1 MIINLPKLGAVKF
14 DDDLTRDEF
23 ESQLKKLSA
32 KFDFELATPDYGVIG
47 SFTRGVSRG
56 AKRLGAEFGDVIP
69 AMVGSALGADEYAQ
83 RQMGEYA
90 QTQEEIERLNP
101 AQFQSRKDVKGP
113 LSGLKYGLE
122 TIGEQVPNIGSA
134 LIPGGVGRVIG
145 GAAAKRAA
153 LAGVEEYAAQE
164 AALMGAAETIAAKKA
179 LGQNV
184 GVYLGS
190 YAMNA
195 PEIFGNIYQA
205 TGQFEPGAALLAG
218 SVSAALDSVLP
229 SAILSRLTKPAK
241 LGIVEK
247 ILEKSGMQP
256 GLIRKVI
263 GAVPGAAATEGLT
276 ESAQEAISIAAEKYI
291 KGNPQIFDS
300 EDFERMIES
309 GVRGAIAG
317 GGISAV
323 SAIPERLGERAEAR
337 REQDEKDIAEQERI
351 RADEERKKV
360 IADQAQ
366 QAPIQGQLFPEEQG
380 PPVPQPIF
388 PEEPTPT
395 EAAPAQGQ
403 LFPEE
408 AAPIP
413 TAQVETTE
421 APETEIETEAAP
433 AEVQEP
439 IKATYPTGVLTKD
452 AENLL
457 DSVDAGGVPAMM
469 TYNLRRIANENGIK
483 VTSKSTPNEIIDALR
498 AKLEG
503 AKDEGFKSTTTGA
516 SDEVL
521 MGREDAATE
530 GAGRG
535 VGATVDEYTS
545 DMGPTGAGE
554 KGLGFTLKDQGKP
567 AIKQSPIAGWTWQE
581 KTNPDGTITSGFE
594 RDTEAEVTTE
604 GQPTITPEMEA
615 QKTEEVEKAKR
626 AIYDESAADAFDNM
640 HSLTDYAYNTLDL
653 KNQKEV
659 NRLKKENKL
668 NDQAV
673 QDILRNERSL
683 REEKIGKRLLE
694 AGKKE
699 QNINLEQSV
708 KQGKEAEKRILKE
721 TVPFVTP
728 DEVDLSEFQKE
739 LKGAK
744 NVGEALKILLK
755 KKLNVPQKALINAL
769 MRIPG
774 IKELDF
780 AVLKHPDA
788 RQKDSRLTRYEAF
801 GTKIGEEKVTVVKD
815 IKDKHGRVIDKKT
828 VTETRPVYSGEY
840 DEKSKTVKIYQSGT
854 INTLLHEVVHAA
866 TAKVI
871 NNHIYFETVDGVVRG
886 VGITPLGKKL
896 MRMFDAAKEAAGKKN
911 IMYGLQ
917 NAHEFVAEAFT
928 NPDFQYFLKNT
939 ESVSKGTIK
948 GKLSSL
954 WSDFVNAIK
963 DMLGVPD
970 IAGTLLEDVL
980 TLAPQLFKGPLIESV
995 SKGETVPLYAM
1006 TLNNTANKS
1015 DVVGLINSSG
1025 VLYKDIPSFNEGVG
1039 DKIYNVIS
1047 KFTGSIRSY
1056 FLGSMSLEN
1065 LYELYKK
1072 SFPNIKF
1079 LDDIVKLKNKYHT
1092 DMRKDIDNIVHKGI
1106 GMLQKYPQNIVNK
1119 FNNVILEMSRL
1130 NIDPRKAENNNNSYV
1145 KEFRTLPK
1153 ELQTYAIGMVEET
1166 YEKYSKDMLDF
1177 ISSRLPN
1184 DKAAQ
1189 LRATFESNRLPF
1201 YFPLVRKGNYW
1212 LQYTDPNGEFVSI
1225 ARDNPREIQKIKEF
1239 ILKKDKNSDVKTYTK
1254 ITEISHT
1261 SAPPS
1266 GFVADIIKIMKAANT
1281 PEAEID
1287 RVYQTYL
1294 SLFPTESLRQNFK
1307 ERRGDPGYIQD
1318 VIQGFAQVAPRMAT
1332 QLANL
1337 KYNPTI
1343 GEAYSALDED
1353 FNKSSKDKMAQ
1364 DVINEL
1370 RKRKGFIDNPVAE
1383 NWAYW
1388 LSNANFVMS
1397 IGGNLSSAL
1406 INTTVLPMVVLPQL
1420 AVSLRTGKFD
1430 MNRAYTAMMS
1440 AKDLFFKGG
1449 YDDSKQYLSKKLK
1462 IRTFGMNPQVQ
1473 AGATEEM
1480 RNLKDLYNRALA
1492 SGVLTYSVGRDLDD
1506 ISKTS
1511 SDKYSMMMNKGSTLL
1526 GLWFEGTERFNREV
1540 TLLAAYDLAKK
1551 DGFTH
1556 NEAMDK
1562 AITLTSRVH
1571 TEAVPEAGARWLQ
1584 SGVPKVALTFKRFIL
1599 AQILN
1604 MGMIAKNALA
1614 GEDPITKSIAKKQAA
1629 GIIGMTY
1636 LFAGIKGLPG
1646 YGAVN
1651 VLANFLASD
1660 DDEPFDLDQWIQDS
1674 VGTVGLNGIVNQITQ
1689 LDIAARTGFENTL
1702 WRDDPKR
1709 LSEVGYLTYAMEK
1722 FAGPTFSTAQNF
1734 TKGVQEFNDGQY
1746 ERGLEKMT
1754 PSFAR
1759 NFLKAWRYY
1768 TEGAKDKSGAPVV
1781 EDISAWNQFMQ
1792 IFGFSPT
1799 EVSEQYARTG
1809 AKKEYEQSVLNRRV
1823 ALLDAMYLARSNN
1836 DTDAEDDTYKLI
1848 DKFNDKH
1855 PGVAITEST
1864 LNKSYS
1870 GREKAIERSVGGM
1883 TFNPKLMS
1891 EIEDKFG
1898 SQ

>member
-1 MIINLPKLGAVKF
+1 MIINLPKLGPVKF

-23 ESQLKKLSA
+23 ESQLKKLST
-32 KFDFELATPDYGVIG
+32 KYDFELATPDYGVLG

-56 AKRLGAEFGDVIP
+56 TKRLGSEFGDVIP
-69 AMVGSALGADEYAQ
+69 AMIGSALGADEYAQ
-83 RQMGEYA
+83 RQMEEYA
-90 QTQEEIERLNP
+90 QTEAEIERLNP

-122 TIGEQVPNIGSA
+122 TIGEQGANIATA

-164 AALMGAAETIAAKKA
+164 AALMGAAESIAAKKA

-195 PEIFGNIYQA
+195 PEIFGNIYEA

-229 SAILSRLTKPAK
+229 SAVLSRLTKPAK

-256 GLIRKVI
+256 SLIRKVI
-263 GAVPGAAATEGLT
+263 GAVPGAAVTEGLT

-291 KGNPQIFDS
+291 KGNPQIFNS

-337 REQDEKDIAEQERI
+337 REQDAKDIAEQERI

-380 PPVPQPIF
+380 PPAPQPIF
-388 PEEPTPT
+388 QQEPTPT
-395 EAAPAQGQ
+395 EAAPVQEQ

-408 AAPIP
+408 AAPIS
-413 TAQVETTE
+413 TAQVKPTE
-421 APETEIETEAAP
+421 APEAEIKTEAAP
-433 AEVQEP
+433 EEVQEP

-469 TYNLRRIANENGIK
+469 TYNLRRIANENGVK
-483 VTSKSTPNEIIDALR
+483 VTGKSTPNEIIEALR
-498 AKLEG
+498 AKIEG
-503 AKDEGFKSTTTGA
+503 VKDEGSKSTTTGT

-521 MGREDAATE
+521 MGREDGATE

-545 DMGPTGAGE
+545 DMGSIGAGE
-554 KGLGFTLKDQGKP
+554 KGLGFTLKDQAKP
-567 AIKQSPIAGWTWQE
+567 AAKQSPIAGWTWEE
-581 KTNPDGTITSGFE
+581 KTNPDGTTTSGFV
-594 RDTEAEVTTE
+594 RDESTSEVPAEE
-604 GQPTITPEMEA
+604 QSTITPEMEA

-640 HSLTDYAYNTLDL
+640 HSFTDYAYDTLST
-653 KNQKEV
+653 KNQKDV

-673 QDILRNERSL
+673 QDILRSERSI
-683 REEKIGKRLLE
+683 RQENIGKRLLK
-694 AGKKE
+694 AGQKE

-721 TVPFVTP
+721 TVPFKTP
-728 DEVDLSEFQKE
+728 EDIPLSNFQRNFTD
-739 LKGAK
+739 AK
-744 NVGEALKILLK
+744 TVGDALKILLK
-755 KKLNVPQKALINAL
+755 KKLNVPQKALVNAL

-774 IKELDF
+774 IKDLDF

-788 RQKDSRLTRYEAF
+788 RLRKSRLTRYEQIT
-801 GTKIGEEKVTVVKD
+801 GD
-815 IKDKHGRVIDKKT
+815 ID
-828 VTETRPVYSGEY
+828 GEY
-840 DEKSKTVKIYQSGT
+840 DEKTKTVKIYQSGT

-866 TAKVI
+866 TAKII
-871 NNHIYFETVDGVVRG
+871 NNHVYFETVNGVMRG
-886 VGITPLGKKL
+886 VGLTPLGKKL
-896 MRMFDAAKEAAGKKN
+896 MRMFDAAKAAAGKKN
-911 IMYGLQ
+911 MVYGLQ

-928 NPDFQYFLKNT
+928 NSDFQNFLKNT
-939 ESVSKGTIK
+939 ESISKGTIK

-1006 TLNNTANKS
+1006 TLNNTANES
-1015 DVVGLINSSG
+1015 DVVDLINSSG

-1047 KFTGSIRSY
+1047 KFTGSIRAY

-1065 LYELYKK
+1065 LYELYKNV
-1072 SFPNIKF
+1072 FPNIKF
-1079 LDDIVKLKNKYHT
+1079 LDDVVKLRNRYHSI
-1092 DMRKDIDNIVHKGI
+1092 MRKDIDNIVHKGI
-1106 GMLQKYPQNIVNK
+1106 AMLQKYPQNVVNK
-1119 FNNVILEMSRL
+1119 FNNVLLEMSRL
-1130 NIDPRKAENNNNSYV
+1130 NIDPRNAKNNNDSYV
-1145 KEFRTLPK
+1145 REFRSLPK
-1153 ELQTYAIGMVEET
+1153 ELQTYAIQMVEE
-1166 YEKYSKDMLDF
+1166 YEKYSREMLDS
-1177 ISSRLPN
+1177 IAAALPN
-1184 DKAAQ
+1184 KAAE
-1189 LRATFESNRLPF
+1189 LRSKFEANRLPF

-1212 LQYTDPNGEFVSI
+1212 LQYTDPNGEIVSI
-1225 ARDNPREIQKIKEF
+1225 ARDNPREIEKIKEF
-1239 ILKKDKNSDVKTYTK
+1239 LVNRKVKDVKTYTK

-1266 GFVADIIKIMKAANT
+1266 GFVADIIKIMQAANA
-1281 PEAEID
+1281 PEADID

-1294 SLFPTESLRQNFK
+1294 SLFPTESIRQQFR

-1318 VIQGFAQVAPRMAT
+1318 VIQGFSQVAPRMAT

-1337 KYNPTI
+1337 KYGPQI
-1343 GEAYSALDED
+1343 GKAYSALDED
-1353 FNKSSKDKMAQ
+1353 FNKSSKDKLAQ
-1364 DVINEL
+1364 DIINEL

-1406 INTTVLPMVVLPQL
+1406 VNTTVLPMVVLPQL

-1430 MNRAYTAMMS
+1430 MGKAYTAMMS

-1449 YDDSKQYLSKKLK
+1449 YDDSKQYLDKKLK
-1462 IRTFGMNPQVQ
+1462 IRTFGMNPNLSQ
-1473 AGATEEM
+1473 E
-1480 RNLKDLYNRALA
+1480 LKDLYNRALA

-1511 SDKYSMMMNKGSTLL
+1511 SDKYTMMKQKANTVL
-1526 GLWFEGTERFNREV
+1526 GLAFEGTERFNREV
-1540 TLLAAYDLAKK
+1540 TLLAAYDLARK

-1562 AITLTSRVH
+1562 AIMLTSRIH

-1584 SGVPKVALTFKRFIL
+1584 KGIPKVALTFKRFVL

-1604 MGMIAKNALA
+1604 MGMITRNALA
-1614 GEDPITKSIAKKQAA
+1614 GEDPITKSIAKKQLA
-1629 GIIGMTY
+1629 GIAGMTY

-1734 TKGVQEFNDGQY
+1734 TKGVQDLNQGYY

-1759 NFLKAWRYY
+1759 NFLKAWRYGM
-1768 TEGAKDKSGAPVV
+1768 EGAKDKSGAPVV
-1781 EDISAWNQFMQ
+1781 EDINAYNVFMQ
-1792 IFGFSPT
+1792 IFGFSPS

-1809 AKKEYEQSVLNRRV
+1809 AMKQMEQSILNRRV
-1823 ALLDAMYLARSNN
+1823 ALLDSMYLARSNN
-1836 DTDAEDDTYKLI
+1836 NDDAIEDTYELI
-1848 DKFNDKH
+1848 DKFNDRH
-1855 PGVAITEST
+1855 PDIAITEST
-1864 LNKSYS
+1864 LDKSYS
-1870 GREKAIERSVGGM
+1870 AREKAIERSVGGM
-1883 TFNPKLMS
+1883 TFNPKLIS
-1891 EIEDKFG
+1891 ELEDKFG

>member
-56 AKRLGAEFGDVIP
+56 AKQLGAEFGDVIP

-113 LSGLKYGLE
+113 SSGLKYGLE

-164 AALMGAAETIAAKKA
+164 AALIGAAETIAAKKA

-195 PEIFGNIYQA
+195 PEIFGNIYEA

-256 GLIRKVI
+256 SLIRKVI
-263 GAVPGAAATEGLT
+263 GAVPGAATTEGLT

-291 KGNPQIFDS
+291 KGNPQIFNS

-337 REQDEKDIAEQERI
+337 REQDAKDIAEQERI

-388 PEEPTPT
+388 PQEPTPT
-395 EAAPAQGQ
+395 EAAPDQGQ

-421 APETEIETEAAP
+421 APEAEIKTEAAP
-433 AEVQEP
+433 EEVQEP

-554 KGLGFTLKDQGKP
+554 KGLGFTLKDQAKP
-567 AIKQSPIAGWTWQE
+567 ATKKSPIAGWTWQE
-581 KTNPDGTITSGFE
+581 KTNPDGTVTSGFE

-604 GQPTITPEMEA
+604 GQPTITSEMEA
-615 QKTEEVEKAKR
+615 QKAEEVEKAKQ
-626 AIYDESAADAFDNM
+626 AVYDESAADAFDNM
-640 HSLTDYAYNTLDL
+640 HSFTDYAYSTLNTKL
-653 KNQKEV
+653 QKEV
-659 NRLKKENKL
+659 NRLKNQNKL

-673 QDILRNERSL
+673 QDILRSERAERQSQ
-683 REEKIGKRLLE
+683 IGKRLFE
-694 AGKKE
+694 AGQKE

-708 KQGKEAEKRILKE
+708 KKGKEAEKRILKE

-728 DEVDLSEFQKE
+728 DEVELSSFQKE
-739 LKGAK
+739 LKDAK
-744 NVGEALKILLK
+744 NVGDALKILLK

-774 IKELDF
+774 VKNLDF

-788 RQKDSRLTRYEAF
+788 RLRRSRLTRYEQIT
-801 GTKIGEEKVTVVKD
+801 GD
-815 IKDKHGRVIDKKT
+815 ID
-828 VTETRPVYSGEY
+828 GEY
-840 DEKSKTVKIYQSGT
+840 DEKTKTVKIYQSGT
-854 INTLLHEVVHAA
+854 TNTLLHEVVHAA
-866 TAKVI
+866 TAKII
-871 NNHIYFETVDGVVRG
+871 NNHVYFETVDGVIRG
-886 VGITPLGKKL
+886 VGLTPLGKKL
-896 MRMFDAAKEAAGKKN
+896 MRMFDAAKAAAGKKN
-911 IMYGLQ
+911 MMYGLQ

-928 NPDFQYFLKNT
+928 NPDFQNFLRNT
-939 ESVSKGTIK
+939 ESISKGTIK

-980 TLAPQLFKGPLIESV
+980 TLAPQLFKGPLVESV

-1025 VLYKDIPSFNEGVG
+1025 VLYKDIPSFNEGIG
-1039 DKIYNVIS
+1039 EKIYNVIS

-1072 SFPNIKF
+1072 QFPNIKF
-1079 LDDIVKLKNKYHT
+1079 LDDIVKLKNNYHSI
-1092 DMRKDIDNIVHKGI
+1092 MRKDIDNIVHKGI

-1130 NIDPRKAENNNNSYV
+1130 NIDPRKAENNNDSYV
-1145 KEFRTLPK
+1145 VQFRSLPK
-1153 ELQTYAIGMVEET
+1153 ELQTYAIQMVEQ
-1166 YEKYSKDMLDF
+1166 YEAYSTEMLNS
-1177 ISSRLPN
+1177 ITAKLPN

-1212 LQYTDPNGEFVSI
+1212 LQYTDPNGEIVSI

-1239 ILKKDKNSDVKTYTK
+1239 ILQKDKQSDVRTYTK

-1266 GFVADIIKIMKAANT
+1266 GFVADIIKIMKAANA
-1281 PEAEID
+1281 PETEID

-1294 SLFPTESLRQNFK
+1294 SLFPTESLRQNFR
-1307 ERRGDPGYIQD
+1307 ERRGDPGYIQN

-1337 KYNPTI
+1337 KYNPII

-1370 RKRKGFIDNPVAE
+1370 KKRKGFIDNPVAE

-1406 INTTVLPMVVLPQL
+1406 VNTTVLPMVVLPQL

-1449 YDDSKQYLSKKLK
+1449 YDDSKQYLNKKLK

-1473 AGATEEM
+1473 AGATEQM

-1511 SDKYSMMMNKGSTLL
+1511 SDKYSMMYNKANIVL
-1526 GLWFEGTERFNREV
+1526 GLAFEGTERFNREV
-1540 TLLAAYDLAKK
+1540 TLLAAYDLARK

-1556 NEAMDK
+1556 SEAMDK
-1562 AITLTSRVH
+1562 AITITSRLH

-1584 SGVPKVALTFKRFIL
+1584 SGIPKVALTFKRFVL

-1604 MGMIAKNALA
+1604 MGMITRNALA
-1614 GEDPITKSIAKKQAA
+1614 GEDPITKSIAKKQLA
-1629 GIIGMTY
+1629 GIVGMTY

-1651 VLANFLASD
+1651 VLANFFASD

-1709 LSEVGYLTYAMEK
+1709 LSEVGYLTYALEK
-1722 FAGPTFSTAQNF
+1722 FAGPTFSTSQNF
-1734 TKGVQEFNDGQY
+1734 IKGVQDLNVGQY

-1809 AKKEYEQSVLNRRV
+1809 AMKQMEQSILNRRV
-1823 ALLDAMYLARSNN
+1823 ALLDAMYLARSNS
-1836 DTDAEDDTYKLI
+1836 DSDAEDDTYKLI
-1848 DKFNDKH
+1848 DKFNDRH
-1855 PGVAITEST
+1855 PDIAITEST
-1864 LNKSYS
+1864 LDKSYNA
-1870 GREKAIERSVGGM
+1870 REKAIERSVGGM

-1891 EIEDKFG
+1891 ELEYKFG

>member
-1 MIINLPKLGAVKF
+1 MIINLPKLGPVKF

-23 ESQLKKLSA
+23 ESQLKKLST
-32 KFDFELATPDYGVIG
+32 KYDFELATPDYGVLG

-56 AKRLGAEFGDVIP
+56 TKRLGSEFGDVIP
-69 AMVGSALGADEYAQ
+69 AMIGSALGADEYAQ
-83 RQMGEYA
+83 RQMEEYA
-90 QTQEEIERLNP
+90 QTEAEIERLNP

-122 TIGEQVPNIGSA
+122 TIGEQGANIATA

-164 AALMGAAETIAAKKA
+164 AALMGAAESIAAKKA

-195 PEIFGNIYQA
+195 PEIFGNIYEA

-229 SAILSRLTKPAK
+229 SAVLSRLTKPAK

-256 GLIRKVI
+256 SLIRKVI
-263 GAVPGAAATEGLT
+263 GAVPGAAVTEGLT

-291 KGNPQIFDS
+291 KGNPQIFNS

-337 REQDEKDIAEQERI
+337 REQDAKDIAEQERI

-380 PPVPQPIF
+380 PPAPQPIF
-388 PEEPTPT
+388 QQEPTPT
-395 EAAPAQGQ
+395 ESAPVQEQ

-421 APETEIETEAAP
+421 APEAEIETEAAP
-433 AEVQEP
+433 EEVQEP

-469 TYNLRRIANENGIK
+469 TYNLRRIANENGVK
-483 VTSKSTPNEIIDALR
+483 VTGKSTPNEIIEALR
-498 AKLEG
+498 AKIEG
-503 AKDEGFKSTTTGA
+503 VKDEGSKSTTTGT

-521 MGREDAATE
+521 MGREDAVTE

-545 DMGPTGAGE
+545 DMGSIGAGE
-554 KGLGFTLKDQGKP
+554 KGLGFTLKDQAKP
-567 AIKQSPIAGWTWQE
+567 AAKQSPIAGWTWEE
-581 KTNPDGTITSGFE
+581 KTNPDGTTTSGFV
-594 RDTEAEVTTE
+594 RDESTSEVPAEE
-604 GQPTITPEMEA
+604 QSTITPEMEA

-640 HSLTDYAYNTLDL
+640 HSFTDYAYDTLST
-653 KNQKEV
+653 KNQKDV

-673 QDILRNERSL
+673 QDILRSERSI
-683 REEKIGKRLLE
+683 RQENIGKRLLK
-694 AGKKE
+694 AGQKE

-728 DEVDLSEFQKE
+728 DEVELSSFQKE
-739 LKGAK
+739 LKDAK
-744 NVGEALKILLK
+744 NVGDALKILLK
-755 KKLNVPQKALINAL
+755 KKLNVPQKALVNAL

-774 IKELDF
+774 IKDLDF

-788 RQKDSRLTRYEAF
+788 RLRKSRLTRYEQIT
-801 GTKIGEEKVTVVKD
+801 GD
-815 IKDKHGRVIDKKT
+815 ID
-828 VTETRPVYSGEY
+828 GEY
-840 DEKSKTVKIYQSGT
+840 DEKTKTVKIYQSGT

-866 TAKVI
+866 TAKII
-871 NNHIYFETVDGVVRG
+871 NNHVYFETVNGVMRG
-886 VGITPLGKKL
+886 VGLTPLGKKL
-896 MRMFDAAKEAAGKKN
+896 MRMFDAAKAAAGKKN
-911 IMYGLQ
+911 MVYGLQ

-928 NPDFQYFLKNT
+928 NSDFQNFLKNT
-939 ESVSKGTIK
+939 ESISKGTIK

-1006 TLNNTANKS
+1006 TLNNTANES
-1015 DVVGLINSSG
+1015 DVVDLINSSG

-1047 KFTGSIRSY
+1047 KFTGSIRAY

-1065 LYELYKK
+1065 LYELYKNV
-1072 SFPNIKF
+1072 FPNIKF
-1079 LDDIVKLKNKYHT
+1079 LDDVVKLRNRYHSI
-1092 DMRKDIDNIVHKGI
+1092 MRKDIDNIVHKGI
-1106 GMLQKYPQNIVNK
+1106 AMLQKYPQNVVNK
-1119 FNNVILEMSRL
+1119 FNNVLLEMSRL
-1130 NIDPRKAENNNNSYV
+1130 NIDPRNAKNNNDSYV
-1145 KEFRTLPK
+1145 REFRSLPK
-1153 ELQTYAIGMVEET
+1153 ELQTYAIQMVEE
-1166 YEKYSKDMLDF
+1166 YEKYSREMLDS
-1177 ISSRLPN
+1177 IAAALPN
-1184 DKAAQ
+1184 KAAE
-1189 LRATFESNRLPF
+1189 LRSKFEANRLPF

-1212 LQYTDPNGEFVSI
+1212 LQYTDPNGEIVSI
-1225 ARDNPREIQKIKEF
+1225 ARDNPREIEKIKEF
-1239 ILKKDKNSDVKTYTK
+1239 LVNRKVKDVKTYTK

-1266 GFVADIIKIMKAANT
+1266 GFVADIIKIMQAANA
-1281 PEAEID
+1281 PEADID

-1294 SLFPTESLRQNFK
+1294 SLFPTESIRQQFR

-1318 VIQGFAQVAPRMAT
+1318 VIQGFSQVAPRMAT

-1337 KYNPTI
+1337 KYGPQI
-1343 GEAYSALDED
+1343 GKAYSALDED
-1353 FNKSSKDKMAQ
+1353 FNKSSKDKLAQ
-1364 DVINEL
+1364 DIINEL

-1406 INTTVLPMVVLPQL
+1406 VNTTVLPMVVLPQL

-1430 MNRAYTAMMS
+1430 MGKAYTAMMS

-1449 YDDSKQYLSKKLK
+1449 YDDSKQYLDKKLK
-1462 IRTFGMNPQVQ
+1462 IRTFGMNPNLSQ
-1473 AGATEEM
+1473 E
-1480 RNLKDLYNRALA
+1480 LKDLYNRALA

-1511 SDKYSMMMNKGSTLL
+1511 SDKYTMMKQKANTVL
-1526 GLWFEGTERFNREV
+1526 GLAFEGTERFNREV
-1540 TLLAAYDLAKK
+1540 TLLAAYDLARK

-1562 AITLTSRVH
+1562 AIMLTSRIH

-1584 SGVPKVALTFKRFIL
+1584 KGIPKVALTFKRFVL

-1604 MGMIAKNALA
+1604 MGMITRNALA
-1614 GEDPITKSIAKKQAA
+1614 GEDPITKSIAKKQLA
-1629 GIIGMTY
+1629 GIAGMTY

-1734 TKGVQEFNDGQY
+1734 TKGVQDLNQGYY

-1759 NFLKAWRYY
+1759 NFLKAWRYGM
-1768 TEGAKDKSGAPVV
+1768 EGAKDKSGAPVV
-1781 EDISAWNQFMQ
+1781 EDINAYNVFMQ
-1792 IFGFSPT
+1792 IFGFSPS

-1809 AKKEYEQSVLNRRV
+1809 AMKQMEQSILNRRV
-1823 ALLDAMYLARSNN
+1823 ALLDSMYLARSNN
-1836 DTDAEDDTYKLI
+1836 NDDAIEDTYELI
-1848 DKFNDKH
+1848 DKFNDRH
-1855 PGVAITEST
+1855 PDIAITEST
-1864 LNKSYS
+1864 LDKSYS
-1870 GREKAIERSVGGM
+1870 AREKAIERSVGGM
-1883 TFNPKLMS
+1883 TFNPKLIS
-1891 EIEDKFG
+1891 ELEDKFG

>member
-14 DDDLTRDEF
+14 DDDLSRDEF
-23 ESQLKKLSA
+23 ESQLKKLA
-32 KFDFELATPDYGVIG
+32 TKYDFELATPDYGVLG

-164 AALMGAAETIAAKKA
+164 AALLGAAETIAAKKA

-323 SAIPERLGERAEAR
+323 SAIPERLGERAQER
-337 REQDEKDIAEQERI
+337 REQDEKDIAEQEKI
-351 RADEERKKV
+351 RLDEERKKL

-388 PEEPTPT
+388 PQEPTPT

-421 APETEIETEAAP
+421 APETEIKTKAAP
-433 AEVQEP
+433 EEVQEP

-483 VTSKSTPNEIIDALR
+483 VSSKSTPNEIIDALR

-503 AKDEGFKSTTTGA
+503 VKDERLKSTTTGT
-516 SDEVL
+516 SNEVL
-521 MGREDAATE
+521 MGREDAVTE

-554 KGLGFTLKDQGKP
+554 KGLGFTLKDQAKP
-567 AIKQSPIAGWTWQE
+567 AAKQSPIAGWTWEE
-581 KTNPDGTITSGFE
+581 KTNPDGTTTSGFV

-615 QKTEEVEKAKR
+615 QKTEEVEKAKQ
-626 AIYDESAADAFDNM
+626 AVYDESAADAFDNM
-640 HSLTDYAYNTLDL
+640 HSFTDYAYNTLNPKL
-653 KNQKEV
+653 QKEV
-659 NRLKKENKL
+659 NRLKNQNKL

-673 QDILRNERSL
+673 QDILRSERAERQSQ
-683 REEKIGKRLLE
+683 IGKRLFE
-694 AGKKE
+694 AGQKE

-708 KQGKEAEKRILKE
+708 KKGKEAEKRILKE
-721 TVPFVTP
+721 TVPFKAPKEIV
-728 DEVDLSEFQKE
+728 LSNFQRNFTE
-739 LKGAK
+739 AK
-744 NVGEALKILLK
+744 TVGDALKILLK
-755 KKLNVPQKALINAL
+755 KKLNTPQKALINAL

-774 IKELDF
+774 VKDLDF

-788 RQKDSRLTRYEAF
+788 RLRKSRLTRYEQIT
-801 GTKIGEEKVTVVKD
+801 GD
-815 IKDKHGRVIDKKT
+815 ID
-828 VTETRPVYSGEY
+828 GEY
-840 DEKSKTVKIYQSGT
+840 DEKTKTVKIYQSGT
-854 INTLLHEVVHAA
+854 VNTLLHEVVHAA
-866 TAKVI
+866 TAKII
-871 NNHIYFETVDGVVRG
+871 NNHVYFETINGVMRG
-886 VGITPLGKKL
+886 VGVTPLGKKL
-896 MRMFDAAKEAAGKKN
+896 MRMFDAAKAAAGKKN
-911 IMYGLQ
+911 MVYGLQ

-928 NPDFQYFLKNT
+928 NPDFQNFLRNV
-939 ESVSKGTIK
+939 ESISKGTVK

-954 WSDFVNAIK
+954 WSDFIDSIK
-963 DMLGVPD
+963 NMLGIPD

-980 TLAPQLFKGPLIESV
+980 TLAPQMFKGPLIESV
-995 SKGETVPLYAM
+995 AKGESVPLYAM
-1006 TLNNTANKS
+1006 TLNSASNQS
-1015 DVVGLINSSG
+1015 DAVGLLNSSG

-1039 DKIYNVIS
+1039 DKLYNLLS
-1047 KFTGSIRSY
+1047 KVTGSIRSY

-1065 LYELYKK
+1065 LHELYK
-1072 SFPNIKF
+1072 SVFPNIKF
-1079 LDDIVKLKNKYHT
+1079 LDDVVKLKNRYHT
-1092 DMRKDIDNIVHKGI
+1092 IMRKDIDNIVHKGI
-1106 GMLQKYPQNIVNK
+1106 AMLQKYPQNVVNN

-1130 NIDPRKAENNNNSYV
+1130 NINPRKTIKVTDANGNVKEIANPKYDSNNPYV
-1145 KEFRTLPK
+1145 KQFESLPK
-1153 ELQTYAIGMVEET
+1153 ELQTYAIQMVEQ
-1166 YEKYSKDMLDF
+1166 YEAYSKEMLDS
-1177 ISSRLPN
+1177 ITAKLPN
-1184 DKAAQ
+1184 DKAAE
-1189 LRATFESNRLPF
+1189 LRLKFESNRLPF

-1212 LQYTDPNGEFVSI
+1212 LQYTDPNGEIVSI
-1225 ARDNPREIQKIKEF
+1225 ARDNPREIEKIKQF
-1239 ILKKDKNSDVKTYTK
+1239 ILSRDKNSDVRTYTK

-1266 GFVADIIKIMKAANT
+1266 GFVADIIKIMQAANA
-1281 PEAEID
+1281 PEADID

-1294 SLFPTESLRQNFK
+1294 SLFPTESIRQQFR

-1337 KYNPTI
+1337 KYNPKI

-1364 DVINEL
+1364 DIINEL
-1370 RKRKGFIDNPVAE
+1370 KKRKGFIDNPVAE

-1406 INTTVLPMVVLPQL
+1406 VNTTVLPMVVLPQL

-1449 YDDSKQYLSKKLK
+1449 YDDSKQYLDKKLK

-1473 AGATEEM
+1473 AGATEQM

-1511 SDKYSMMMNKGSTLL
+1511 SDKYSMMYNKANTVL
-1526 GLWFEGTERFNREV
+1526 GLAFEGTERFNREV
-1540 TLLAAYDLAKK
+1540 TLLAAYDLARK

-1556 NEAMDK
+1556 SEAMDK
-1562 AITLTSRVH
+1562 AITITSRLH

-1584 SGVPKVALTFKRFIL
+1584 SGIPKVALTFKRFIL

-1604 MGMIAKNALA
+1604 MGMITRNALA
-1614 GEDPITKSIAKKQAA
+1614 GEDPITKSIAKKQLA
-1629 GIIGMTY
+1629 GIVGMTY

-1651 VLANFLASD
+1651 VLANFFASD

-1689 LDIAARTGFENTL
+1689 LDIASRTGFENTL

-1709 LSEVGYLTYAMEK
+1709 LSEVGYLTYALEK
-1722 FAGPTFSTAQNF
+1722 FAGPTFSTSQNF
-1734 TKGVQEFNDGQY
+1734 IKGVQDLNAGQY
-1746 ERGLEKMT
+1746 ERGLEKMV

-1759 NFLKAWRYY
+1759 NFLKSWRYGM
-1768 TEGAKDKSGAPVV
+1768 EGAKDKSGAPVV
-1781 EDISAWNQFMQ
+1781 ENINAYNVFMQ
-1792 IFGFSPT
+1792 IFGFSPS
-1799 EVSEQYARTG
+1799 EVSEEYARTG
-1809 AKKEYEQSVLNRRV
+1809 AMKQMEQSILNRRV
-1823 ALLDAMYLARSNN
+1823 SLLDSMYLARTNN
-1836 DTDAEDDTYKLI
+1836 DSDAIDDTYKLI
-1848 DKFNDKH
+1848 DKFNDKY
-1855 PGVAITEST
+1855 PTIAISEST
-1864 LNKSYS
+1864 LDKSYNA
-1870 GREKAIERSVGGM
+1870 REKAIERSVGGM
-1883 TFNPKLMS
+1883 TFNPKLLP
-1891 EIEDKFG
+1891 ELEDKFG
-1898 SQ
+1898 PQ

>member
-32 KFDFELATPDYGVIG
+32 KFDFELATPDYGVLG

-56 AKRLGAEFGDVIP
+56 AKQLGAEFGDVIP

-256 GLIRKVI
+256 SLIRKVI

-291 KGNPQIFDS
+291 KGNPQIFNS

-337 REQDEKDIAEQERI
+337 REQDAKDIAEQERI

-388 PEEPTPT
+388 PQEPTPT

-403 LFPEE
+403 LFPEK

-421 APETEIETEAAP
+421 APEAEIKTEAAP
-433 AEVQEP
+433 EEVQEP
-439 IKATYPTGVLTKD
+439 IKATYPAGVLTKD

-521 MGREDAATE
+521 MGREDAATK
-530 GAGRG
+530 GVGRG

-554 KGLGFTLKDQGKP
+554 KGLGFTLKDQAKP
-567 AIKQSPIAGWTWQE
+567 AAKQSPIAGWTWE
-581 KTNPDGTITSGFE
+581 ETTNPDGTITSGFVRAKE
-594 RDTEAEVTTE
+594 DTEVTTE

-615 QKTEEVEKAKR
+615 QKAEEVEKAKQ
-626 AIYDESAADAFDNM
+626 AVYDESAADAFDNM
-640 HSLTDYAYNTLDL
+640 HSFTDYAYDTLNPKL
-653 KNQKEV
+653 QKEV
-659 NRLKKENKL
+659 NRLKNQNKL

-673 QDILRNERSL
+673 QDILRSERAERQSQ
-683 REEKIGKRLLE
+683 IGKRLFE
-694 AGKKE
+694 AGQKE

-708 KQGKEAEKRILKE
+708 KKGKEAEKRILKE

-728 DEVDLSEFQKE
+728 DEVELSSFQKE
-739 LKGAK
+739 LKDAK
-744 NVGEALKILLK
+744 NVGDALKILLK

-774 IKELDF
+774 VKNLDF

-788 RQKDSRLTRYEAF
+788 RLRRSRLTRYEQIT
-801 GTKIGEEKVTVVKD
+801 GD
-815 IKDKHGRVIDKKT
+815 ID
-828 VTETRPVYSGEY
+828 GEY
-840 DEKSKTVKIYQSGT
+840 DEKTKTVKIYQSGT
-854 INTLLHEVVHAA
+854 TNTLLHEVVHAA
-866 TAKVI
+866 TAKII
-871 NNHIYFETVDGVVRG
+871 NNHVYFETVDGVIRG
-886 VGITPLGKKL
+886 VGLTPLGKKL
-896 MRMFDAAKEAAGKKN
+896 MRMFDAAKAAAGKKN
-911 IMYGLQ
+911 MMYGLQ

-928 NPDFQYFLKNT
+928 NPDFQNFLRNT
-939 ESVSKGTIK
+939 ESISKGTIK

-954 WSDFVNAIK
+954 WSDFINTIK

-980 TLAPQLFKGPLIESV
+980 TLAPQLFKGPLVESV

-1025 VLYKDIPSFNEGVG
+1025 VLYKDIPSFNEGIG
-1039 DKIYNVIS
+1039 EKIYNVIS

-1072 SFPNIKF
+1072 QFPNIKF
-1079 LDDIVKLKNKYHT
+1079 LDDIVKLKNNYHSI
-1092 DMRKDIDNIVHKGI
+1092 MRKDIDNIVHKGI

-1130 NIDPRKAENNNNSYV
+1130 NIDPRKAENNNDSYV
-1145 KEFRTLPK
+1145 VQFKSLPK
-1153 ELQTYAIGMVEET
+1153 ELQTYAIQMVEQ
-1166 YEKYSKDMLDF
+1166 YEAYSKEMLDS
-1177 ISSRLPN
+1177 ITAKLPN

-1212 LQYTDPNGEFVSI
+1212 LQYTDPNGEIVSI

-1239 ILKKDKNSDVKTYTK
+1239 ILKRDPQSDVKTYTK

-1266 GFVADIIKIMKAANT
+1266 GFVADIIKIMQAANA
-1281 PEAEID
+1281 PETEID

-1294 SLFPTESLRQNFK
+1294 SLFPTESIRQQFR

-1337 KYNPTI
+1337 KYNPKI

-1370 RKRKGFIDNPVAE
+1370 KKRKGFIDNPVAE

-1406 INTTVLPMVVLPQL
+1406 VNTTVLPMVVLPQL

-1449 YDDSKQYLSKKLK
+1449 YDDSRQYLNKKLK

-1473 AGATEEM
+1473 AGATEQM

-1511 SDKYSMMMNKGSTLL
+1511 SDKYSMMYNKANIVL
-1526 GLWFEGTERFNREV
+1526 GLAFEGTERFNREV
-1540 TLLAAYDLAKK
+1540 TLLAAYDLARK

-1556 NEAMDK
+1556 SEAMDK
-1562 AITLTSRVH
+1562 AITITSRLH

-1584 SGVPKVALTFKRFIL
+1584 KGIPKVALTFKRFVL

-1604 MGMIAKNALA
+1604 MGMITRNALA
-1614 GEDPITKSIAKKQAA
+1614 GEDPITKSIAKKQLA
-1629 GIIGMTY
+1629 GIVGMTY

-1651 VLANFLASD
+1651 VLANFFASD

-1709 LSEVGYLTYAMEK
+1709 LSEVGYLTYALEK
-1722 FAGPTFSTAQNF
+1722 FAGPTFSTSQNF
-1734 TKGVQEFNDGQY
+1734 IKGVQDLNAGQY

-1759 NFLKAWRYY
+1759 NFLKAWRYGM
-1768 TEGAKDKSGAPVV
+1768 EGAKDKSGAPVV
-1781 EDISAWNQFMQ
+1781 ENINAYNVFMQ
-1792 IFGFSPT
+1792 IFGFSPS
-1799 EVSEQYARTG
+1799 EVSEEYARTG
-1809 AKKEYEQSVLNRRV
+1809 AMKQMEQSILNRRV
-1823 ALLDAMYLARSNN
+1823 SLLDSMYLARSNN
-1836 DTDAEDDTYKLI
+1836 DSDAIDDTYKLI
-1848 DKFNDKH
+1848 DKFNDKY
-1855 PGVAITEST
+1855 PTIAISEST
-1864 LNKSYS
+1864 LDKSYNA
-1870 GREKAIERSVGGM
+1870 REKAIERSVGGM
-1883 TFNPKLMS
+1883 TFNPKLLP
-1891 EIEDKFG
+1891 ELEDKFG
-1898 SQ
+1898 PQ

>member
-1 MIINLPKLGAVKF
+1 MIINLPKLGPVKF

-23 ESQLKKLSA
+23 ESQLKKLST
-32 KFDFELATPDYGVIG
+32 KYDFDLATPDYGVIG

-56 AKRLGAEFGDVIP
+56 AKQLGAELGDVLP

-83 RQMGEYA
+83 KQMEEYA
-90 QTQEEIERLNP
+90 QTQKEIERLNP
-101 AQFQSRKDVKGP
+101 AQFQSRKDIKGP
-113 LSGLKYGLE
+113 VSGLKYGLE
-122 TIGEQVPNIGSA
+122 TIGEQVPNIASA

-153 LAGVEEYAAQE
+153 LTGIEEYAAQE
-164 AALMGAAETIAAKKA
+164 AALAGAAENIAAKKQ
-179 LGQNV
+179 LGQNL

-195 PEIFGNIYQA
+195 PEIFGNIYES
-205 TGQFEPGAALLAG
+205 TGKLEPGAAILAG
-218 SVSAALDSVLP
+218 SISAALDSALP
-229 SAILSRLTKPAK
+229 ATILNRLTKPAK

-256 GLIRKVI
+256 SLIRKVI
-263 GAVPGAAATEGLT
+263 GAIPGAAATEGLT

-323 SAIPERLGERAEAR
+323 SAVPERLGERAVER
-337 REQDEKDIAEQERI
+337 REQDARDAAEQERI
-351 RADEERKKV
+351 RADEERRRIV
-360 IADQAQ
+360 QEQ
-366 QAPIQGQLFPEEQG
+366 QTPIQGQLFPEEQG
-380 PPVPQPIF
+380 PPAPQPIFTPEPTPEPTGGAPVQGELF
-388 PEEPTPT
+388 PEEPTP
-395 EAAPAQGQ
+395 EAKP
-403 LFPEE
+403 
-408 AAPIP
+408 
-413 TAQVETTE
+413 VET
-421 APETEIETEAAP
+421 PETEIKKEAAP
-433 AEVQEP
+433 EEVQEP
-439 IKATYPTGVLTKD
+439 IKATYPEGVLTKD

-469 TYNLRRIANENGIK
+469 TYNLRRIAKENGIK
-483 VTSKSTPNEIIDALR
+483 VTGKSTPNEVIEALR

-503 AKDEGFKSTTTGA
+503 VKDEGPKPTTTGT

-521 MGREDAATE
+521 MGQEDATTE

-535 VGATVDEYTS
+535 VGATVDEYTT
-545 DMGPTGAGE
+545 DMGPTRTGE
-554 KGLGFTLKDQGKP
+554 EGLGFTLKDQAKP
-567 AIKQSPIAGWTWQE
+567 AAKPSPVPGWTWEE
-581 KTNPDGTITSGFE
+581 KTNPDGTITSGFV
-594 RDTEAEVTTE
+594 RDESTSEVPAEE
-604 GQPTITPEMEA
+604 QPTITPEMEA
-615 QKTEEVEKAKR
+615 QKTEEVEKAKK
-626 AIYDESAADAFDNM
+626 AIYDESAADAFNNM
-640 HSLTDYAYNTLDL
+640 HSFTDYAYDTLST

-659 NRLKKENKL
+659 NKLKKENKL

-673 QDILRNERSL
+673 QDILRSERATRQSD
-683 REEKIGKRLLE
+683 ISKRLFE

-721 TVPFVTP
+721 TIPFVTP
-728 DEVDLSEFQKE
+728 EEVDLSEFQKE

-755 KKLNVPQKALINAL
+755 KKLNTPQKTLIHAL

-788 RQKDSRLTRYEAF
+788 RQKESRLTRYEAF
-801 GTKIGEEKVTVVKD
+801 GTKIGEEEVTVVKD

-871 NNHIYFETVDGVVRG
+871 NNHIYFETVNGVVRG
-886 VGITPLGKKL
+886 IGITPLGKKL

-939 ESVSKGTIK
+939 ESISKGTIK

-980 TLAPQLFKGPLIESV
+980 TLTPQLFKGPSIKSV
-995 SKGETVPLYAM
+995 AQGETVPLYAM
-1006 TLNNTANKS
+1006 TLNNTANES

-1025 VLYKDIPSFNEGVG
+1025 VLYRDIPSFNEGIG
-1039 DKIYNVIS
+1039 DKIFNVIS
-1047 KFTGSIRSY
+1047 KFTGSIRAY

-1065 LYELYKK
+1065 LYELYKNV
-1072 SFPNIKF
+1072 FPNIKF
-1079 LDDIVKLKNKYHT
+1079 LDDVVKLRNRYHSI
-1092 DMRKDIDNIVHKGI
+1092 MRKDIDNIVHKGI
-1106 GMLQKYPQNIVNK
+1106 AMLQKYPQNVVNK
-1119 FNNVILEMSRL
+1119 FNNVLLEMSRL

-1145 KEFRTLPK
+1145 REFRTLPR
-1153 ELQTYAIGMVEET
+1153 ELQTYAIEMVEE
-1166 YEKYSKDMLDF
+1166 YEKYSREMLDS
-1177 ISSRLPN
+1177 IAAALPN
-1184 DKAAQ
+1184 KAAE
-1189 LRATFESNRLPF
+1189 LRSKFEANRLPF

-1212 LQYTDPNGEFVSI
+1212 LQYTDPNGETVSI
-1225 ARDNPREIQKIKEF
+1225 ARDNPREIQKIKQF
-1239 ILKKDKNSDVKTYTK
+1239 LLSKGLKDKDVRTYTK
-1254 ITEISHT
+1254 ITEISHR

-1266 GFVADIIKIMKAANT
+1266 GFVADIIKIMQAANA
-1281 PEAEID
+1281 PEADID

-1294 SLFPTESLRQNFK
+1294 SLFPTESIRQQFR

-1318 VIQGFAQVAPRMAT
+1318 VIQGFSQVAPRMAT

-1337 KYNPTI
+1337 KYGPKI

-1406 INTTVLPMVVLPQL
+1406 VNTTVLPMVVLPQL

-1430 MNRAYTAMMS
+1430 MGRAYTAMMS
-1440 AKDLFFKGG
+1440 AKDMFFKGG
-1449 YDDSKQYLSKKLK
+1449 YDDSKQYLSKNLK
-1462 IRTFGMNPQVQ
+1462 IRTFGMNPNLSQD
-1473 AGATEEM
+1473 
-1480 RNLKDLYNRALA
+1480 LKDLYNRALA

-1511 SDKYSMMMNKGSTLL
+1511 SDKYTMMYQKANTVM
-1526 GLWFEGTERFNREV
+1526 GLAFEGTERFNREV
-1540 TLLAAYDLAKK
+1540 TLLAAYDLARK

-1562 AITLTSRVH
+1562 AIMLTSRIH

-1584 SGVPKVALTFKRFIL
+1584 HGIPKVALTFKRFIL

-1604 MGMIAKNALA
+1604 MGMITRNALA
-1614 GEDPITKSIAKKQAA
+1614 GEDPITKAVAKKQLA
-1629 GIIGMTY
+1629 GIVGMTY

-1651 VLANFLASD
+1651 VLVNFLVGD
-1660 DDEPFDLDQWIQDS
+1660 DDEPFDFDQWIQNS
-1674 VGTVGLNGIVNQITQ
+1674 VGTVGLNGAVNQIIG
-1689 LDIAARTGFENTL
+1689 LDIASRTGFENTL

-1734 TKGVQEFNDGQY
+1734 VKGVQEFNVGQY
-1746 ERGLEKMT
+1746 ERGLEKIT

-1759 NFLKAWRYY
+1759 NFLKAWRYGM
-1768 TEGAKDKSGAPVV
+1768 EGAKDKSGAPVV
-1781 EDISAWNQFMQ
+1781 EDINAYNVFMQ
-1792 IFGFSPT
+1792 IFGFSPA
-1799 EVSEQYARTG
+1799 EVAEQYARTG
-1809 AKKEYEQSVLNRRV
+1809 AMKQMEQSILNRRV

-1855 PGVAITEST
+1855 PDIAITEST
-1864 LNKSYS
+1864 LDKSYKA
-1870 GREKAIERSVGGM
+1870 REKAIERSVGGM

>member
-1 MIINLPKLGAVKF
+1 MIINLPKLGPVKF

-23 ESQLKKLSA
+23 ESQLKKLST
-32 KFDFELATPDYGVIG
+32 KYDFELATPDYGVLG

-56 AKRLGAEFGDVIP
+56 AKQLGSEFGDVIP
-69 AMVGSALGADEYAQ
+69 AMIGSALGADEYAQ
-83 RQMGEYA
+83 RQMEEYA
-90 QTQEEIERLNP
+90 QTQAEIERLNP

-122 TIGEQVPNIGSA
+122 TIGEQVPNIASA

-164 AALMGAAETIAAKKA
+164 AALMGAAESIAAKKA

-195 PEIFGNIYQA
+195 PEIFGNIYEA

-229 SAILSRLTKPAK
+229 SAVLSRLTKPAK

-256 GLIRKVI
+256 SLIRKVI
-263 GAVPGAAATEGLT
+263 GTVPGAAVTEGLT

-291 KGNPQIFDS
+291 KGNPQIFNS

-360 IADQAQ
+360 IADQTQ

-380 PPVPQPIF
+380 PPAPQPIF
-388 PEEPTPT
+388 QEEPIPT
-395 EAAPAQGQ
+395 EAAPIQEQ
-403 LFPEE
+403 LFSEE

-413 TAQVETTE
+413 TAQVKPTE
-421 APETEIETEAAP
+421 APEAEIKTETAP
-433 AEVQEP
+433 EEVQEP

-469 TYNLRRIANENGIK
+469 TYNLRRIAKENGIK
-483 VTSKSTPNEIIDALR
+483 VTGKSTPNEIIEALR

-503 AKDEGFKSTTTGA
+503 VKDEGSKSTTTGT

-521 MGREDAATE
+521 MGREDAVTE
-530 GAGRG
+530 GAGRR

-545 DMGPTGAGE
+545 DMGSTGAGE
-554 KGLGFTLKDQGKP
+554 KGLGFTLKDQAKR
-567 AIKQSPIAGWTWQE
+567 SPIAGWTWQE

-594 RDTEAEVTTE
+594 RDTSTSEIPAEE
-604 GQPTITPEMEA
+604 QPTITPEMEA

-640 HSLTDYAYNTLDL
+640 HSFTDYAYDTLSA
-653 KNQKEV
+653 KNQKDV

-673 QDILRNERSL
+673 QDILRSERSI
-683 REEKIGKRLLE
+683 RQEKIGKRLFE
-694 AGKKE
+694 AGQKE

-708 KQGKEAEKRILKE
+708 KKGKEAEKRILKE
-721 TVPFVTP
+721 TVPFKTP
-728 DEVDLSEFQKE
+728 EDIPLSNFQRNFTD
-739 LKGAK
+739 AK
-744 NVGEALKILLK
+744 TVGDALKILLK
-755 KKLNVPQKALINAL
+755 KKLNVPQKALVNAL

-774 IKELDF
+774 IKDLDF

-788 RQKDSRLTRYEAF
+788 RLRKSRLTRYEQIT
-801 GTKIGEEKVTVVKD
+801 GD
-815 IKDKHGRVIDKKT
+815 ID
-828 VTETRPVYSGEY
+828 GEY
-840 DEKSKTVKIYQSGT
+840 DEKTKTVKIYQSGT

-871 NNHIYFETVDGVVRG
+871 NNHVYFETVNGVMRG
-886 VGITPLGKKL
+886 IGLTPLGKKL

-911 IMYGLQ
+911 MVYGLQ

-1015 DVVGLINSSG
+1015 DVVDLINSSG

-1047 KFTGSIRSY
+1047 KFTGSIRAY

-1065 LYELYKK
+1065 LYELYKNV
-1072 SFPNIKF
+1072 FPNIKF

-1130 NIDPRKAENNNNSYV
+1130 NIDPRKFYKTIDANGNIKEVPNLKYDKNNSYI
-1145 KEFRTLPK
+1145 KEFESLPAP
-1153 ELQTYAIGMVEET
+1153 LQSYAIQMVEQ
-1166 YEKYSKDMLDF
+1166 YEAYSKDMLDF
-1177 ISSRLPN
+1177 ISSKLPN

-1212 LQYTDPNGEFVSI
+1212 LQYTDPNGELVSI

-1239 ILKKDKNSDVKTYTK
+1239 ILKRDPRSDVRTYTK
-1254 ITEISHT
+1254 ITEISHK

-1266 GFVADIIKIMKAANT
+1266 GFVADIIKIMQAANA
-1281 PEAEID
+1281 PEADID

-1294 SLFPTESLRQNFK
+1294 SLFPTESIRQQFR

-1337 KYNPTI
+1337 KYNPAI

-1406 INTTVLPMVVLPQL
+1406 VNTTVLPMVVLPQL

-1449 YDDSKQYLSKKLK
+1449 YDDSKQYLNKKFK
-1462 IRTFGMNPQVQ
+1462 IRTFGMNPQIQ

-1480 RNLKDLYNRALA
+1480 RNLKDLYNRAMA
-1492 SGVLTYSVGRDLDD
+1492 SGVLTYSVGRDLDN

-1562 AITLTSRVH
+1562 AIILTSRVH

-1604 MGMIAKNALA
+1604 MGMIARNALA
-1614 GEDPITKSIAKKQAA
+1614 GEDPITKSIAQKQAA

-1651 VLANFLASD
+1651 VLVNFLASD

-1746 ERGLEKMT
+1746 ERGLEKMV

-1759 NFLKAWRYY
+1759 NVLKAWRYY

-1781 EDISAWNQFMQ
+1781 ENINAWNQFMQ

-1799 EVSEQYARTG
+1799 EVAEEYARTG
-1809 AKKEYEQSVLNRRV
+1809 AKKQYEQSVLNRRV
-1823 ALLDAMYLARSNN
+1823 SLLDAMYLARSNN
-1836 DTDAEDDTYKLI
+1836 DTDAEDYTYKLI

-1870 GREKAIERSVGGM
+1870 AREKAIERSVGGM

>member
-1 MIINLPKLGAVKF
+1 MIINLPKLGPVKF

-23 ESQLKKLSA
+23 ESQLKKLST
-32 KFDFELATPDYGVIG
+32 KYDFELATPDYGVLG

-122 TIGEQVPNIGSA
+122 TIGEQVPNIGTA

-229 SAILSRLTKPAK
+229 SAILNRLTKPAK

-256 GLIRKVI
+256 GLIRKII

-323 SAIPERLGERAEAR
+323 SAIPERLGERAQER

-351 RADEERKKV
+351 KADEERKKV
-360 IADQAQ
+360 VADQAQ

-380 PPVPQPIF
+380 PPAFQPIF
-388 PEEPTPT
+388 PEEPIPT

-413 TAQVETTE
+413 TAQVETTK
-421 APETEIETEAAP
+421 ASETEIETEAAP

-452 AENLL
+452 AENIL

-521 MGREDAATE
+521 MGREDAVTE
-530 GAGRG
+530 GAGRDIG
-535 VGATVDEYTS
+535 STVDEYTS

-567 AIKQSPIAGWTWQE
+567 AAKQSPIAGWTWQE

-615 QKTEEVEKAKR
+615 QKTEEVEKAKQ
-626 AIYDESAADAFDNM
+626 AVYDESAADAFDNM
-640 HSLTDYAYNTLDL
+640 HSFTDYAYDTLNPKL
-653 KNQKEV
+653 QKEV
-659 NRLKKENKL
+659 NRLKNQNKL

-673 QDILRNERSL
+673 QDILRSERAERQSQ
-683 REEKIGKRLLE
+683 IGKRLFE
-694 AGKKE
+694 AGQKE

-708 KQGKEAEKRILKE
+708 KKGKEAEKRILKE

-728 DEVDLSEFQKE
+728 DEVELSSFQKE
-739 LKGAK
+739 LKDAK
-744 NVGEALKILLK
+744 NVGDALKILLK

-774 IKELDF
+774 VKNLDF

-788 RQKDSRLTRYEAF
+788 RLRRSRLTRYEQIT
-801 GTKIGEEKVTVVKD
+801 GD
-815 IKDKHGRVIDKKT
+815 ID
-828 VTETRPVYSGEY
+828 GEY
-840 DEKSKTVKIYQSGT
+840 DEKTKTVKIYQSGT
-854 INTLLHEVVHAA
+854 TNTLLHEVVHAA
-866 TAKVI
+866 TAKII
-871 NNHIYFETVDGVVRG
+871 NNHVYFETVDGVMRG
-886 VGITPLGKKL
+886 VGLTPLGKKL
-896 MRMFDAAKEAAGKKN
+896 MRMFDAAKAAAGKKN
-911 IMYGLQ
+911 MMYGLQ

-928 NPDFQYFLKNT
+928 NPVFQNFLKNT
-939 ESVSKGTIK
+939 ESISKGTIK

-980 TLAPQLFKGPLIESV
+980 TLAPQLFKGPLVESV

-1025 VLYKDIPSFNEGVG
+1025 VLYKDLPSFNEGVG

-1072 SFPNIKF
+1072 QFPNIKF
-1079 LDDIVKLKNKYHT
+1079 LDDIVKLKSNYHSI
-1092 DMRKDIDNIVHKGI
+1092 MRKDIDNIVHKGI

-1130 NIDPRKAENNNNSYV
+1130 NIDPRKAENNNDSYV
-1145 KEFRTLPK
+1145 VQFRSLPK
-1153 ELQTYAIGMVEET
+1153 ELQTYAIQMVEQ
-1166 YEKYSKDMLDF
+1166 YEAYSKEMLDS
-1177 ISSRLPN
+1177 ISAKLPN

-1212 LQYTDPNGEFVSI
+1212 LQYTDPNGEIVSI
-1225 ARDNPREIQKIKEF
+1225 ARDNPREIQKIKDF
-1239 ILKKDKNSDVKTYTK
+1239 ILQKDKNSDVKTYTK

-1266 GFVADIIKIMKAANT
+1266 GFVADIIKIMQAANT
-1281 PEAEID
+1281 PETEID

-1294 SLFPTESLRQNFK
+1294 SLFPTESIRQQFR

-1337 KYNPTI
+1337 KYNPKI

-1370 RKRKGFIDNPVAE
+1370 KNRKGFIDNPVAE

-1406 INTTVLPMVVLPQL
+1406 INTTVLPMVVLPKL

-1430 MNRAYTAMMS
+1430 IDRAYTAMMD
-1440 AKDLFFKGG
+1440 AKTLFFKGG
-1449 YDDSKQYLSKKLK
+1449 YDDSKQYLSKRLK
-1462 IRTFGMNPQVQ
+1462 IRTFGVNP
-1473 AGATEEM
+1473 
-1480 RNLKDLYNRALA
+1480 NLSKDLKDLYNRALS

-1511 SDKYSMMMNKGSTLL
+1511 SDKYSMLMNKGSTLL

-1556 NEAMDK
+1556 SEAMDK
-1562 AITLTSRVH
+1562 AITLTSRIN

-1584 SGVPKVALTFKRFIL
+1584 KGIPKVALTFKRFVL

-1604 MGMIAKNALA
+1604 MGMIARNALA
-1614 GEDPITKSIAKKQAA
+1614 GEDPITKTIARKQAA

-1689 LDIAARTGFENTL
+1689 LDIAARTGFDNTI

-1709 LSEVGYLTYAMEK
+1709 LSEVGYLTYALEK
-1722 FAGPTFSTAQNF
+1722 FAGPTFSTSQNF
-1734 TKGVQEFNDGQY
+1734 IKGVQEFNAGQY

-1759 NFLKAWRYY
+1759 NFLKALRYGM
-1768 TEGAKDKSGAPVV
+1768 EGARDKSGAPVV
-1781 EDISAWNQFMQ
+1781 ENINAYNVFMQ

-1799 EVSEQYARTG
+1799 EVAEEYARTG
-1809 AKKEYEQSVLNRRV
+1809 AMKQMEQSILNRRV
-1823 ALLDAMYLARSNN
+1823 SLLDSMYLARSNN
-1836 DTDAEDDTYKLI
+1836 DSDAIDDTYKLI
-1848 DKFNDKH
+1848 DKFNDKY
-1855 PGVAITEST
+1855 PTIAISEST
-1864 LNKSYS
+1864 LDKSYNA
-1870 GREKAIERSVGGM
+1870 REKAIERSVGGM
-1883 TFNPKLMS
+1883 TFNPKLLP
-1891 EIEDKFG
+1891 ELEDKFG
-1898 SQ
+1898 PQ

>member
-1 MIINLPKLGAVKF
+1 MIINLPKLGPVKF

-23 ESQLKKLSA
+23 ESQLKKLA
-32 KFDFELATPDYGVIG
+32 TKYDFELATPDYGVLG

-122 TIGEQVPNIGSA
+122 TIGEQVPNIGTA

-195 PEIFGNIYQA
+195 PEIFGNIYEA

-291 KGNPQIFDS
+291 KGNPQIFNS

-323 SAIPERLGERAEAR
+323 SAIPERLGERAQER
-337 REQDEKDIAEQERI
+337 REQDEKDIAEQEKI
-351 RADEERKKV
+351 KLDEERKNV

-380 PPVPQPIF
+380 PPAFQPIF
-388 PEEPTPT
+388 PEESTPT

-408 AAPIP
+408 TAAIP

-452 AENLL
+452 AENIL

-521 MGREDAATE
+521 MGREDAVTK

-567 AIKQSPIAGWTWQE
+567 AAKQSPIAGWTWQE

-615 QKTEEVEKAKR
+615 QKAEEVEKAKQ
-626 AIYDESAADAFDNM
+626 AVYDESAADAFDNM
-640 HSLTDYAYNTLDL
+640 HSFTDYAYSTLNTKL
-653 KNQKEV
+653 QKEV
-659 NRLKKENKL
+659 NRLKNQNKL

-673 QDILRNERSL
+673 QDILRSERAERQSQ
-683 REEKIGKRLLE
+683 IGKRLFE
-694 AGKKE
+694 AGQKE

-708 KQGKEAEKRILKE
+708 KKGKEAEKRILKE

-728 DEVDLSEFQKE
+728 DEVEISSFQKE
-739 LKGAK
+739 LKDAK
-744 NVGEALKILLK
+744 NVGDALKILLK

-774 IKELDF
+774 VKNLDF
-780 AVLKHPDA
+780 AILKHPDA
-788 RQKDSRLTRYEAF
+788 RLRRSRLTRYEQIT
-801 GTKIGEEKVTVVKD
+801 GD
-815 IKDKHGRVIDKKT
+815 ID
-828 VTETRPVYSGEY
+828 GEY
-840 DEKSKTVKIYQSGT
+840 DEKTKTVKIYQSGT
-854 INTLLHEVVHAA
+854 TNTLLHEVVHAA
-866 TAKVI
+866 TAKII
-871 NNHIYFETVDGVVRG
+871 NNHVYFETVDGVIRG
-886 VGITPLGKKL
+886 VGLTPLGKKL
-896 MRMFDAAKEAAGKKN
+896 MRMFDAAKAAAGKKN
-911 IMYGLQ
+911 MMYGLQ

-928 NPDFQYFLKNT
+928 NPVFQNFLKNT
-939 ESVSKGTIK
+939 ESISKGTIK

-980 TLAPQLFKGPLIESV
+980 TLAPQLFKGPLVESV

-1025 VLYKDIPSFNEGVG
+1025 VLYNDLPSFNEGVG

-1047 KFTGSIRSY
+1047 KFTSSIRSY

-1072 SFPNIKF
+1072 QFPNIKF
-1079 LDDIVKLKNKYHT
+1079 LDDIVKLKSNYHSI
-1092 DMRKDIDNIVHKGI
+1092 MRKDIDNIVHKGI
-1106 GMLQKYPQNIVNK
+1106 GMLQKYPQNIQNK
-1119 FNNVILEMSRL
+1119 FNNVVLEMSRL
-1130 NIDPRKAENNNNSYV
+1130 NINPRKFNKVIDANGNIKQVPNPNYDSNNSYV
-1145 KEFRTLPK
+1145 REFESLPGP
-1153 ELQTYAIGMVEET
+1153 LQTYAIQMVEQ
-1166 YEKYSKDMLDF
+1166 YEAYSTEMLNS
-1177 ISSRLPN
+1177 ITAKLPN

-1212 LQYTDPNGEFVSI
+1212 LQYTDPNGEIVSI

-1239 ILKKDKNSDVKTYTK
+1239 ILKRDPQSDVRTYTK

-1266 GFVADIIKIMKAANT
+1266 GFVADIIKIMKAANM
-1281 PEAEID
+1281 PETEID

-1294 SLFPTESLRQNFK
+1294 SLFPTESLKQNFR

-1337 KYNPTI
+1337 KYNPKI

-1370 RKRKGFIDNPVAE
+1370 KKRKGFIDNPVAE

-1406 INTTVLPMVVLPQL
+1406 INTTVLPMVVLPKL

-1430 MNRAYTAMMS
+1430 MDRAYNAMMD
-1440 AKDLFFKGG
+1440 AKTLFFKGG
-1449 YDDSKQYLSKKLK
+1449 YDDSKQYLDKKFK

-1473 AGATEEM
+1473 AGATEQM
-1480 RNLKDLYNRALA
+1480 RNLKDLYNRAVS

-1511 SDKYSMMMNKGSTLL
+1511 SDKYSMLMNKGSTLL

-1556 NEAMDK
+1556 SEAMDK
-1562 AITLTSRVH
+1562 AITLTSRIN

-1584 SGVPKVALTFKRFIL
+1584 KGIPKVALTFKRFVL

-1604 MGMIAKNALA
+1604 MGMIARNALA
-1614 GEDPITKSIAKKQAA
+1614 GEDPITKTIARKQAA

-1689 LDIAARTGFENTL
+1689 LDMAARTGFDNTI

-1709 LSEVGYLTYAMEK
+1709 LSEVGYLTYALEK
-1722 FAGPTFSTAQNF
+1722 FAGPTFSTSQNF
-1734 TKGVQEFNDGQY
+1734 IKGVQDLNAGQY

-1759 NFLKAWRYY
+1759 NFLKAYRYGM
-1768 TEGAKDKSGAPVV
+1768 EGARDKSGAPVV
-1781 EDISAWNQFMQ
+1781 ENINAYNVFMQ

-1799 EVSEQYARTG
+1799 EVSEEYARTG
-1809 AKKEYEQSVLNRRV
+1809 AMKQMEQSILNRRV
-1823 ALLDAMYLARSNN
+1823 ALLDSMYLARSNN
-1836 DTDAEDDTYKLI
+1836 DSDAIDDTYKLI
-1848 DKFNDKH
+1848 DKFNDKY
-1855 PGVAITEST
+1855 PTIAISEST
-1864 LNKSYS
+1864 LDKSYNA
-1870 GREKAIERSVGGM
+1870 REKAIERSVGGM
-1883 TFNPKLMS
+1883 TFNPKLLP
-1891 EIEDKFG
+1891 ELEDKFG
-1898 SQ
+1898 PQ

>member
-1 MIINLPKLGAVKF
+1 MIINLPKLGPVKF

-32 KFDFELATPDYGVIG
+32 KFDFELATPDYGVLG

-122 TIGEQVPNIGSA
+122 TIGEQVPNIGTA

-291 KGNPQIFDS
+291 KGNPQIFNS

-323 SAIPERLGERAEAR
+323 SAIPERLGERAQER
-337 REQDEKDIAEQERI
+337 REQDKKDIAEQEKI
-351 RADEERKKV
+351 RLDEERKKV

-380 PPVPQPIF
+380 PPAFQPIF
-388 PEEPTPT
+388 PEEPIPT
-395 EAAPAQGQ
+395 EAAPAQVQ

-408 AAPIP
+408 AASIP

-421 APETEIETEAAP
+421 APETEIKTEAALE
-433 AEVQEP
+433 EVQEP

-452 AENLL
+452 AESLL

-469 TYNLRRIANENGIK
+469 TYNLRKIANENGIK
-483 VTSKSTPNEIIDALR
+483 VSSKSTPNEIIDALR

-503 AKDEGFKSTTTGA
+503 AKDEGFKSTTTGT
-516 SDEVL
+516 SNEVL
-521 MGREDAATE
+521 MGQEDAVTK
-530 GAGRG
+530 GAGRDI
-535 VGATVDEYTS
+535 GATVDEYTS

-554 KGLGFTLKDQGKP
+554 KGLGFTLKDQTKP
-567 AIKQSPIAGWTWQE
+567 AAKQSPIAGWKWKE
-581 KTNPDGTITSGFE
+581 KTNPDGTVTSGFE
-594 RDTEAEVTTE
+594 RDTEADVTPE
-604 GQPTITPEMEA
+604 GQPIITPEMEA
-615 QKTEEVEKAKR
+615 QKTEEVEKAKQ
-626 AIYDESAADAFDNM
+626 AVYDESAADAFDNM
-640 HSLTDYAYNTLDL
+640 HSFTDYAYSTLNPKL
-653 KNQKEV
+653 QKEV
-659 NRLKKENKL
+659 NRLKNQNKL
-668 NDQAV
+668 NDQSV
-673 QDILRNERSL
+673 QDILRSERADRQSQ
-683 REEKIGKRLLE
+683 ISKRLFE
-694 AGKKE
+694 TGQKE

-708 KQGKEAEKRILKE
+708 KLGKEAEKRILEK
-721 TVPFVTP
+721 TVPFKAPKEIV
-728 DEVDLSEFQKE
+728 LSNFQRNFTE
-739 LKGAK
+739 AK
-744 NVGEALKILLK
+744 TVGDALKILLK

-774 IKELDF
+774 VKDLDF

-788 RQKDSRLTRYEAF
+788 RLRKSRLTRYEQIT
-801 GTKIGEEKVTVVKD
+801 GD
-815 IKDKHGRVIDKKT
+815 ID
-828 VTETRPVYSGEY
+828 GEY
-840 DEKSKTVKIYQSGT
+840 DEKTKTVKIYQSGT
-854 INTLLHEVVHAA
+854 VNTLLHEVVHAA
-866 TAKVI
+866 TAKII
-871 NNHIYFETVDGVVRG
+871 NNHVYFETVNGVMRG
-886 VGITPLGKKL
+886 VGVTPLGKKL
-896 MRMFDAAKEAAGKKN
+896 MRMFDAAKVAAGKKN
-911 IMYGLQ
+911 MVYGLQ

-928 NPDFQYFLKNT
+928 NPDFQNFLRNV
-939 ESVSKGTIK
+939 ESISKSTVK

-954 WSDFVNAIK
+954 WSDFINSVKN
-963 DMLGVPD
+963 MLGIPD
-970 IAGTLLEDVL
+970 IADTLLEDVL
-980 TLAPQLFKGPLIESV
+980 TLAPQMFKGPLIESV

-1015 DVVGLINSSG
+1015 DVIGLINSSG
-1025 VLYKDIPSFNEGVG
+1025 VLYKDLPSFNEGVG

-1047 KFTGSIRSY
+1047 KFTGSIRAY

-1072 SFPNIKF
+1072 QFPNIKF
-1079 LDDIVKLKNKYHT
+1079 LDDIVKLKSNYHSI
-1092 DMRKDIDNIVHKGI
+1092 MRKDIDNIVHKGI

-1130 NIDPRKAENNNNSYV
+1130 NINPRKFNKVIDANGNIKQVPNPNYDSNNSYV
-1145 KEFRTLPK
+1145 REFESLPAP
-1153 ELQTYAIGMVEET
+1153 LQTYAIEMVEQ
-1166 YEKYSKDMLDF
+1166 YEAYSTEMLNS
-1177 ISSRLPN
+1177 ISAKLPN

-1212 LQYTDPNGEFVSI
+1212 LQYTDPNGEIVSI

-1239 ILKKDKNSDVKTYTK
+1239 VLKRDPQSDVKTYTK

-1266 GFVADIIKIMKAANT
+1266 GFVADIIKIMQAADM
-1281 PEAEID
+1281 PETEID

-1294 SLFPTESLRQNFK
+1294 SLFPTESLRQNFR

-1337 KYNPTI
+1337 KYNPKI

-1370 RKRKGFIDNPVAE
+1370 KKRKGFIDNPVAE

-1406 INTTVLPMVVLPQL
+1406 VNTTVLPMVVLPKL

-1430 MNRAYTAMMS
+1430 IDRAYTAMMD
-1440 AKDLFFKGG
+1440 AKTLFFKGG
-1449 YDDSKQYLSKKLK
+1449 YDDSKQYLDKKLK
-1462 IRTFGMNPQVQ
+1462 IRTFGMNPQIQ
-1473 AGATEEM
+1473 AGATEQM
-1480 RNLKDLYNRALA
+1480 RNLKDLYNRAVS

-1511 SDKYSMMMNKGSTLL
+1511 SDKYSMLMNKGSTLL

-1540 TLLAAYDLAKK
+1540 TLLAAYDLARK

-1556 NEAMDK
+1556 SEAMDK
-1562 AITLTSRVH
+1562 AITLTSRIN

-1584 SGVPKVALTFKRFIL
+1584 KGIPKVVLTFKRFVL

-1604 MGMIAKNALA
+1604 MGMIARNALA
-1614 GEDPITKSIAKKQAA
+1614 GEDPITKTIARKQAA

-1660 DDEPFDLDQWIQDS
+1660 DDEPFDLDQYIQDS

-1689 LDIAARTGFENTL
+1689 LDIAARTGFDNTL
-1702 WRDDPKR
+1702 WRDEPKR
-1709 LSEVGYLTYAMEK
+1709 LSEVGYLTYALEK
-1722 FAGPTFSTAQNF
+1722 FAGPTFSTSQNF
-1734 TKGVQEFNDGQY
+1734 IKGVQDLNAGQY

-1759 NFLKAWRYY
+1759 NFLKAYRYGM
-1768 TEGAKDKSGAPVV
+1768 EGARDKSGAPVV
-1781 EDISAWNQFMQ
+1781 ENINAYNVFMQ
-1792 IFGFSPT
+1792 IFGFSPS
-1799 EVSEQYARTG
+1799 EVSEEYARTG
-1809 AKKEYEQSVLNRRV
+1809 AMKQMEQSILNRRV
-1823 ALLDAMYLARSNN
+1823 ALLDSMYLARSNN
-1836 DTDAEDDTYKLI
+1836 DSDAVDDTYELI
-1848 DKFNDKH
+1848 DKFNDKY
-1855 PGVAITEST
+1855 PTIAISEST
-1864 LNKSYS
+1864 LDKSYNA
-1870 GREKAIERSVGGM
+1870 REKAIERSVGGM
-1883 TFNPKLMS
+1883 TFNPKLLP
-1891 EIEDKFG
+1891 ELEDKFG
-1898 SQ
+1898 PK

>member
-23 ESQLKKLSA
+23 ESQLKKLST
-32 KFDFELATPDYGVIG
+32 KFDFELATPDYGVLG

-164 AALMGAAETIAAKKA
+164 AALLGAAETIAAKKA

-323 SAIPERLGERAEAR
+323 SAIPERLGERAQER
-337 REQDEKDIAEQERI
+337 REQDEKDIAEQEKI
-351 RADEERKKV
+351 RLDEERKKV

-388 PEEPTPT
+388 PEEPIPT

-452 AENLL
+452 AENIL

-503 AKDEGFKSTTTGA
+503 VKDERLKSTTTGT
-516 SDEVL
+516 SNEVL
-521 MGREDAATE
+521 MGRDDAVTE

-554 KGLGFTLKDQGKP
+554 KGLGFTLKDQAKP
-567 AIKQSPIAGWTWQE
+567 AAKQSPIAGWKWEE

-615 QKTEEVEKAKR
+615 QKTEEVEKAKQ
-626 AIYDESAADAFDNM
+626 AVYDESAADAFDNM
-640 HSLTDYAYNTLDL
+640 HSFTDYAYDTLNPKL
-653 KNQKEV
+653 QKEV
-659 NRLKKENKL
+659 NRLKNQNKL

-673 QDILRNERSL
+673 QDILRSERAERQSQ
-683 REEKIGKRLLE
+683 IGKRLFE
-694 AGKKE
+694 AGQKE

-708 KQGKEAEKRILKE
+708 KKGKEAEKRILKE

-728 DEVDLSEFQKE
+728 DEVELSSFQKE
-739 LKGAK
+739 LKDAK
-744 NVGEALKILLK
+744 NVGDALKILLK
-755 KKLNVPQKALINAL
+755 KKLNTPQKALINAL

-774 IKELDF
+774 IKNLDF

-788 RQKDSRLTRYEAF
+788 RLRKSRLTRYEQIT
-801 GTKIGEEKVTVVKD
+801 GD
-815 IKDKHGRVIDKKT
+815 ID
-828 VTETRPVYSGEY
+828 GEY
-840 DEKSKTVKIYQSGT
+840 DEKTKTVKIYQSGT
-854 INTLLHEVVHAA
+854 VNTLLHEIVHAA

-871 NNHIYFETVDGVVRG
+871 NNHVYFETVNGVMRG

-896 MRMFDAAKEAAGKKN
+896 MRMFDAAKAAAGKKN
-911 IMYGLQ
+911 MVYGLQ

-928 NPDFQYFLKNT
+928 NPDFQNFLRNV
-939 ESVSKGTIK
+939 ESISKGTIK

-954 WSDFVNAIK
+954 WSDFIDSVKN
-963 DMLGVPD
+963 MLGIPD
-970 IAGTLLEDVL
+970 IADTLLEDVL
-980 TLAPQLFKGPLIESV
+980 TLAPQMFKGPLIESV

-1006 TLNNTANKS
+1006 TLNNTANES

-1039 DKIYNVIS
+1039 EKIFNVIS

-1072 SFPNIKF
+1072 QFPNIKF
-1079 LDDIVKLKNKYHT
+1079 LDDIVKLKNNYHSI
-1092 DMRKDIDNIVHKGI
+1092 MRKDIDNIVHKGI

-1130 NIDPRKAENNNNSYV
+1130 NIDPRKAENNNDSYV
-1145 KEFRTLPK
+1145 VQFRSLPK
-1153 ELQTYAIGMVEET
+1153 ELQTYAIQMVEQ
-1166 YEKYSKDMLDF
+1166 YEAYSKEMLDS
-1177 ISSRLPN
+1177 ISAKLPN

-1212 LQYTDPNGEFVSI
+1212 LQYTDPNGEIVSI
-1225 ARDNPREIQKIKEF
+1225 ARDNPREIEKIKEF
-1239 ILKKDKNSDVKTYTK
+1239 ILKKDKQSDVRTYTK

-1266 GFVADIIKIMKAANT
+1266 GFVADIIKIMKESNA
-1281 PEAEID
+1281 PETEID

-1294 SLFPTESLRQNFK
+1294 SLFPTESIRQQFR

-1337 KYNPTI
+1337 KYNPKI

-1370 RKRKGFIDNPVAE
+1370 KKRKGFIDNPVAE

-1406 INTTVLPMVVLPQL
+1406 VNTTVLPMVVLPQL

-1449 YDDSKQYLSKKLK
+1449 YDDSKQYLNKKLK

-1473 AGATEEM
+1473 AGATEQM

-1511 SDKYSMMMNKGSTLL
+1511 SDKYSMMYNKANTVL
-1526 GLWFEGTERFNREV
+1526 GLAFEGTERFNREV
-1540 TLLAAYDLAKK
+1540 TLLAAYDLARK

-1556 NEAMDK
+1556 SEAMDK
-1562 AITLTSRVH
+1562 AITITSRLH

-1584 SGVPKVALTFKRFIL
+1584 SGIPKVALTFKRFIL

-1604 MGMIAKNALA
+1604 MGMITRNALA
-1614 GEDPITKSIAKKQAA
+1614 GEDPITKSIAKKQLA
-1629 GIIGMTY
+1629 GIVGMTY

-1651 VLANFLASD
+1651 VLANFFASD

-1689 LDIAARTGFENTL
+1689 LDIASRTGFENTL

-1709 LSEVGYLTYAMEK
+1709 LSEVGYLTYALEK
-1722 FAGPTFSTAQNF
+1722 FAGPTFSTSQNF
-1734 TKGVQEFNDGQY
+1734 IKGVQDLNAGQY
-1746 ERGLEKMT
+1746 ERGLEKMV

-1759 NFLKAWRYY
+1759 NFLKSWRYGM
-1768 TEGAKDKSGAPVV
+1768 EGAKDKSGAPVV
-1781 EDISAWNQFMQ
+1781 ENINAYNVFMQ
-1792 IFGFSPT
+1792 IFGFSPS
-1799 EVSEQYARTG
+1799 EVSEEYARTG
-1809 AKKEYEQSVLNRRV
+1809 AMKQMEQSILNRRV
-1823 ALLDAMYLARSNN
+1823 SLLDSMYLARTNN
-1836 DTDAEDDTYKLI
+1836 DSDAIDDTYKLI
-1848 DKFNDKH
+1848 DKFNDKY
-1855 PGVAITEST
+1855 PTIAISEST
-1864 LNKSYS
+1864 LDKSYNA
-1870 GREKAIERSVGGM
+1870 REKAIERSVGGM
-1883 TFNPKLMS
+1883 TFNPKLLP
-1891 EIEDKFG
+1891 ELEDKFG
-1898 SQ
+1898 PQ

>member
-1 MIINLPKLGAVKF
+1 MIINLPKLGPVKF

-23 ESQLKKLSA
+23 ESQLKQLSN
-32 KFDFELATPDYGVIG
+32 KFDFELATPDYGVLG

-291 KGNPQIFDS
+291 KGNPQIFNS

-323 SAIPERLGERAEAR
+323 SAIPERLGERAQER
-337 REQDEKDIAEQERI
+337 REQDEKDVVEQERI
-351 RADEERKKV
+351 RAAEERKKV

-366 QAPIQGQLFPEEQG
+366 QTPIQGQLFPEEQG
-380 PPVPQPIF
+380 PPAFQPIF
-388 PEEPTPT
+388 PEEPVPT
-395 EAAPAQGQ
+395 EAAPTAQGQ

-408 AAPIP
+408 AASIP

-421 APETEIETEAAP
+421 APEAKIKTEAAP
-433 AEVQEP
+433 EEVQEP

-452 AENLL
+452 AESLL

-483 VTSKSTPNEIIDALR
+483 VSSKSTPNEIIDALR

-503 AKDEGFKSTTTGA
+503 VKDERLKSTTTGT
-516 SDEVL
+516 SNEVL
-521 MGREDAATE
+521 MGQEDAVTE
-530 GAGRG
+530 GAGRDI
-535 VGATVDEYTS
+535 GATVDEYTS

-554 KGLGFTLKDQGKP
+554 KGLGFTLKDQAKP
-567 AIKQSPIAGWTWQE
+567 AAKQSPIAGWTWQE
-581 KTNPDGTITSGFE
+581 KTNPDGTVTSGFE

-604 GQPTITPEMEA
+604 GQPIITPEMEA
-615 QKTEEVEKAKR
+615 QKAEEVEKAKQ
-626 AIYDESAADAFDNM
+626 AVYDESAADAFDNM
-640 HSLTDYAYNTLDL
+640 HSFTDYAYDTLNIKL
-653 KNQKEV
+653 QKEV
-659 NRLKKENKL
+659 NRLKKQNKL

-673 QDILRNERSL
+673 QDILRSERAERQSQ
-683 REEKIGKRLLE
+683 IGKRLFE
-694 AGKKE
+694 AGQKE

-708 KQGKEAEKRILKE
+708 KKGKEAEKRILKE

-728 DEVDLSEFQKE
+728 DEVELSSFQKE
-739 LKGAK
+739 LKDAK
-744 NVGEALKILLK
+744 NVGDALKILLK

-774 IKELDF
+774 VKDLDF

-788 RQKDSRLTRYEAF
+788 RLRKSRLTRYEQIT
-801 GTKIGEEKVTVVKD
+801 GD
-815 IKDKHGRVIDKKT
+815 ID
-828 VTETRPVYSGEY
+828 GEY
-840 DEKSKTVKIYQSGT
+840 DEKTKTVKIYQSGT
-854 INTLLHEVVHAA
+854 VNTLLHEVVHAA
-866 TAKVI
+866 TAKII
-871 NNHIYFETVDGVVRG
+871 NNHVYFETVNGVMRG
-886 VGITPLGKKL
+886 VGVTPLGKKL
-896 MRMFDAAKEAAGKKN
+896 MRMFDAAKAAAGKKN
-911 IMYGLQ
+911 MVYGLQ

-928 NPDFQYFLKNT
+928 NPDFQNFLRNV
-939 ESVSKGTIK
+939 ESISKGTVK

-954 WSDFVNAIK
+954 WSDFINSVKN
-963 DMLGVPD
+963 MLGIPD
-970 IAGTLLEDVL
+970 IADTLLEDVL
-980 TLAPQLFKGPLIESV
+980 TLAPQMFKGPLIESV

-1006 TLNNTANKS
+1006 TLNNTANES

-1025 VLYKDIPSFNEGVG
+1025 VLYKDLPSFNEGVG
-1039 DKIYNVIS
+1039 EKIFNVIS
-1047 KFTGSIRSY
+1047 KFTGSIRAY

-1072 SFPNIKF
+1072 QFPNIKF
-1079 LDDIVKLKNKYHT
+1079 LDDIVKLKSNYHSI
-1092 DMRKDIDNIVHKGI
+1092 MRKDIDNIVHKGI
-1106 GMLQKYPQNIVNK
+1106 GMLQKYPQNIQNK
-1119 FNNVILEMSRL
+1119 FNNVVLEMSRL
-1130 NIDPRKAENNNNSYV
+1130 NIDPRKAENNNDSYV
-1145 KEFRTLPK
+1145 VQFKSLPK
-1153 ELQTYAIGMVEET
+1153 ELQTYAIQMVEQ
-1166 YEKYSKDMLDF
+1166 YEAYSTEMLNS
-1177 ISSRLPN
+1177 ITAKLPN

-1212 LQYTDPNGEFVSI
+1212 LQYTDPNGEIVSI
-1225 ARDNPREIQKIKEF
+1225 ARDNPREIQKIKDF
-1239 ILKKDKNSDVKTYTK
+1239 ILQKDKNSDVRTYTK

-1266 GFVADIIKIMKAANT
+1266 GFVADIIKIMQAANA
-1281 PEAEID
+1281 PETDID

-1294 SLFPTESLRQNFK
+1294 SLFPTESIRQQFR

-1318 VIQGFAQVAPRMAT
+1318 VIQGFSQVAPRMAT

-1337 KYNPTI
+1337 KYNPKI
-1343 GEAYSALDED
+1343 GEAYSALEED

-1370 RKRKGFIDNPVAE
+1370 KTRKGFIDNPVAE

-1406 INTTVLPMVVLPQL
+1406 INTTVLPMVVLPKL

-1430 MNRAYTAMMS
+1430 IDRAYTAMMD
-1440 AKDLFFKGG
+1440 AKTLFFKGG
-1449 YDDSKQYLSKKLK
+1449 YDDSKQYLSKSLK

-1473 AGATEEM
+1473 AGATEQM
-1480 RNLKDLYNRALA
+1480 RNLKDLYNRALS

-1511 SDKYSMMMNKGSTLL
+1511 SDKYSMLMNKGSTLL

-1540 TLLAAYDLAKK
+1540 TLLAAYDLARK

-1556 NEAMDK
+1556 SEAMDK
-1562 AITLTSRVH
+1562 AITLTSRIN

-1584 SGVPKVALTFKRFIL
+1584 KGIPKVALTFKRFVL

-1604 MGMIAKNALA
+1604 MGMIARNALA
-1614 GEDPITKSIAKKQAA
+1614 GEDPITKTIARKQAA

-1689 LDIAARTGFENTL
+1689 LDMAARTGFDNTI

-1709 LSEVGYLTYAMEK
+1709 LSEVGYLTYALEK
-1722 FAGPTFSTAQNF
+1722 FAGPTFSTSQNF
-1734 TKGVQEFNDGQY
+1734 IKGVQDLNAGQY

-1759 NFLKAWRYY
+1759 NFLKAYRYGM
-1768 TEGAKDKSGAPVV
+1768 EGARDKSGAPVV
-1781 EDISAWNQFMQ
+1781 ENINAYNVFMQ

-1799 EVSEQYARTG
+1799 EVAEEYARTG
-1809 AKKEYEQSVLNRRV
+1809 AMKQMEQSILNRRV
-1823 ALLDAMYLARSNN
+1823 SLLDSMYLARSNN
-1836 DTDAEDDTYKLI
+1836 DSDAIDDTYKLI
-1848 DKFNDKH
+1848 DKFNDKY
-1855 PGVAITEST
+1855 PTIAISEST
-1864 LNKSYS
+1864 LDKSYNA
-1870 GREKAIERSVGGM
+1870 REKAIERSVGGM
-1883 TFNPKLMS
+1883 TFNPKLLP
-1891 EIEDKFG
+1891 ELEDKFG
-1898 SQ
+1898 PQ